1 MLENEYLELVNQLKT
16 KFDEIEL
23 REKQQAIKFNEMT
36 KKLAVAYGAA
46 RMVDEMTV
54 DCQLPQVMEFL
65 ISICR
70 GTLSEVMFPDLEE

>member
-36 KKLAVAYGAA
+36 KKLAVAYGAI
-46 RMVDEMTV
+46 RMVDEMTI
-54 DCQLPQVMEFL
+54 DCQLPSVMEFL

>member
-46 RMVDEMTV
+46 RMVDEMTI

>member
-1 MLENEYLELVNQLKT
+1 MLEQDYLELVNQLKT

-23 REKQQAIKFNEMT
+23 KEKQQAIKFNEMT

-46 RMVDEMTV
+46 RIVDEMTV
-54 DCQLPQVMEFL
+54 DCQLPQIMEFL

-70 GTLSEVMFPDLEE
+70 STLSDVMFPDIEE

>member
-36 KKLAVAYGAA
+36 KKLAVAYGAV
-46 RMVDEMTV
+46 RIVDEMTI

>member
-36 KKLAVAYGAA
+36 KKLAVAYGAV

>member
-36 KKLAVAYGAA
+36 KKLAVAYGAI
-46 RMVDEMTV
+46 RIVDEMTI